1 MGRSLQEPFF
11 ATRADMVPGIE
22 KIESER
28 RLKYALCDEYDLS
41 DVPIVSS
48 LLAVKDLGSN
58 QTGKANDAP
67 MFLVTAHDEPIKVQ
81 TIERPG
87 SKTRYAVTQE
97 GNPRSIVIAVSGLY
111 QESTLVAGKVGTVSG
126 HPDAIALYKHFARE
140 LTRGFVKIRTYLVG
154 PEALRMMDEG
164 RRLVTI
170 GIRSP
175 PEYDL
180 RR

>member
-1 MGRSLQEPFF
+1 MRRALQEPFF
-11 ATRADMVPGIE
+11 ATRSDMVPGIE
-22 KIESER
+22 RIESER

-41 DVPIVSS
+41 DVPTVSS
-48 LLAVKDLGSN
+48 LLALDDLGSSR
-58 QTGKANDAP
+58 TGKAIDAP
-67 MFLVTAHDEPIKVQ
+67 MFLVTPHDEPIKVE
-81 TIERPG
+81 TIERPR

-97 GNPRSIVIAVSGLY
+97 GNPRSIVIALSGLY
-111 QESTLVAGKVGTVSG
+111 QEAILVPGKVGSVSD
-126 HPDAIALYKHFARE
+126 HPEAIALYKYVVRE
-140 LTRGFVKIRTYLVG
+140 LTRGFVKVRMYFVG